1 MILARALTSGALML
15 PVVLTGDVA
24 LFAIGA
30 GQGALAVALGAIGVE
45 VYLIPATGARDTPGI
60 QVSPVLETLGTII
73 PTVTVFVYRAGFRLS
88 GAVAI
93 AAFTGPAAA
102 TSVL

>member
-1 MILARALTSGALML
+1 ML

-30 GQGALAVALGAIGVE
+30 GQGALAVALLAIGVE
-45 VYLIPATGARDTPGI
+45 VYLIPATGARSTPGI
-60 QVSPVLETLGTII
+60 QVSPVPETLGTVI
-73 PTVTVFVYRAGFRLS
+73 PTVTAFVFRAGFNLP
-88 GAVAI
+88 GAKTI
-93 AAFTGPAAA
+93 LAFTSIATTA